1 MPPARRKTSKQ
12 LGRNPDAD
20 PVKLH
25 RDYVE
30 RRIGGGEPPTAA
42 AYQKA
47 LEQWHK
53 LRGAVRQPGSEL
65 TAPGTIED
73 GPDGGPDVGPGP
85 QEGAR

>member
-1 MPPARRKTSKQ
+1 MPPARRKTSKP

-25 RDYVE
+25 REYVE

-53 LRGAVRQPGSEL
+53 LRGAIRRPGSEL
-65 TAPGTIED
+65 TAPEAIED
-73 GPDGGPDVGPGP
+73 GLDSCPDVGPGP
-85 QEGAR
+85 QEEAR